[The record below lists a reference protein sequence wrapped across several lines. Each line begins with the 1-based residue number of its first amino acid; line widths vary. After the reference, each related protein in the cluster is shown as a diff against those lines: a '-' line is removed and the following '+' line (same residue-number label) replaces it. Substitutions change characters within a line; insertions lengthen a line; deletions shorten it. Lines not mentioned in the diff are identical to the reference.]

1 MHVTVEDVS
10 GVKKTLHIEIP
21 QEEVV
26 RQLDSAYSQLKKTA
40 KIKGFRPGKAPRSV
54 LERMFKKDVHADVS
68 SKLIKESF
76 IDALKEADSK
86 IRYVQEAHAE
96 EHSIEIQLPF
106 LQTGMPVLRHVK
118 SVFPS
123 PRAMNLSRR
132 R

>member
-26 RQLDSAYSQLKKTA
+26 RELDSAYSQLKKTA

-76 IDALKEADSK
+76 IDALKKTELKVIGNPELDPPDLKANSRLQ
-86 IRYVQEAHAE
+86 IRCHCRGQARY
-96 EHSIEIQLPF
+96 
-106 LQTGMPVLRHVK
+106 
-118 SVFPS
+118 
-123 PRAMNLSRR
+123 
-132 R
+132 